1 MSSDGNLLLYVLS
14 AWKETRWP
22 AFKKAFDQ
30 VYLLGLRGS
39 GDANEPT
46 RYARFRAARLLDALG
61 HCDLLFDSTGEGMVY
76 VAPPTLAALPIP
88 GLPRAVLCGSRS
100 PDTIALLLRA
110 RTQAG
115 GRIRVSEQPAGDGT
129 ALAPSR
135 IEIQG
140 QTHDALARFAR
151 DLGLV
156 YAYPAPAWAICK
168 LTRPLSDYLASLQW
182 QPQPDINW
190 ERWDFDPQME
200 RFAKGS
206 SGLPAQL
213 RLSRYA
219 DPSRPRLIHRL
230 WRRSECADVD
240 PLWGR
245 FAVLSSAGKQIL
257 AYDETNGNLAVPESV
272 PLPRLLAR
280 ALTLCS
286 GVAPKPED
294 VTPSLSSGGKGRRTV
309 YRGVPP
315 DVLRTVAGKLAQTA
329 QVSDQ
334 GTKA

>member
-30 VYLLGLRGS
+30 VYVLSLRAG
-39 GDANEPT
+39 GDASEPT
-46 RYARFRAARLLDALG
+46 RYARFRAARVLDALG
-61 HCDLLFDSTGEGMVY
+61 HCDLLFDSTGEGIVY

-88 GLPRAVLCGSRS
+88 GLPRAVVCGSRS
-100 PDTIALLLRA
+100 PDTVALLLRA

-115 GRIRVSEQPAGDGT
+115 GRIRVSEQPSGYGT

-135 IEIQG
+135 IEVQG
-140 QTHDALARFAR
+140 QTHDALARFAEG
-151 DLGLV
+151 LGLV
-156 YAYPAPAWAICK
+156 YAYPPPAWAICK
-168 LTRPLSDYLASLQW
+168 LTRTLSDYLASLQW

-190 ERWDFDPQME
+190 ERWDFDPHME

-206 SGLPAQL
+206 SELPGQL

-230 WRRSECADVD
+230 WRGSECADVD
-240 PLWGR
+240 PVWGR
-245 FAVLSSAGKQIL
+245 FAVLSSAGKQVL
-257 AYDETNGNLAVPESV
+257 AYDETSGDLAVPESV

-286 GVAPKPED
+286 GVAPTPEG
-294 VTPSLSSGGKGRRTV
+294 VTPSLSSRGKGRRTV
-309 YRGVPP
+309 YRGVSP
-315 DVLRTVAGKLAQTA
+315 DVVMMVAGKLAQTA
-329 QVSDQ
+329 QVFDRE
-334 GTKA
+334 TKA